1 MIILPAIDL
10 KDNSC
15 VRLCQGE
22 FDNVKVYSNNPL
34 DIALGW
40 KNQGATY
47 LHMVDLDGAKSER
60 MVNKESIESIVK
72 NSGLKV
78 ELGGGIRT
86 KEDVKFL
93 LELGVHRVI
102 LGTMAVENR
111 ELLKE
116 LVDEYKDRIVVS
128 IDAKNGKVALKGW
141 KLLSDVD
148 SLTLCKELEEI
159 GVQTILYTDILKDG
173 MLQGPNFEVYKEISE
188 KTSLNLIASGG
199 ISTLD
204 DIKKLQHMNVYGVI
218 VGKALY
224 EKRFELR
231 EVFQCLQRG

>member
-10 KDNSC
+10 KDNCC

-22 FDNVKVYSNNPL
+22 FDNVKIYSKSPL
-34 DIALGW
+34 EIALEW
-40 KNQGATY
+40 KKQGATH

-60 MVNKESIESIVK
+60 MINKKSVESIVK

-78 ELGGGIRT
+78 EVGGGIRT
-86 KEDVKFL
+86 KKDIEFL
-93 LELGVHRVI
+93 LDLGVHRVI

-116 LVDEYKDRIVVS
+116 LVEEHKGRIVVS

-173 MLQGPNFEVYKEISE
+173 MLQGPNFEIYKEISE

-199 ISTLD
+199 ISTLE
-204 DIKKLQHMNVYGVI
+204 DIKKLKDMNIYGTI

-224 EKRFELR
+224 EKRFELK
-231 EVFQCLQRG
+231 EVFQCLQGE